1 MQARPNDNNKLDEGI
16 DRTSEWTWYQGDI
29 CGLAQQ
35 LNTSHAAKIE
45 AFKFTSDVQI
55 IFVTPEWLFTE
66 QLDSM
71 SKLKML
77 EEANQLSLIAIDEAH
92 LPGIMT
98 KLQSF
103 LHNPV
108 IEKGSVYCSNIFLEA
123 SQDNVAVAMWQIF
136 VICTILALY
145 THLVNFSNIRSIYTL

>member
-1 MQARPNDNNKLDEGI
+1 
-16 DRTSEWTWYQGDI
+16 
-29 CGLAQQ
+29 
-35 LNTSHAAKIE
+35 
-45 AFKFTSDVQI
+45 
-55 IFVTPEWLFTE
+55 
-66 QLDSM
+66 
-71 SKLKML
+71 ML

-123 SQDNVAVAMWQIF
+123 SQDNVTVAM
-136 VICTILALY
+136 
-145 THLVNFSNIRSIYTL
+145 